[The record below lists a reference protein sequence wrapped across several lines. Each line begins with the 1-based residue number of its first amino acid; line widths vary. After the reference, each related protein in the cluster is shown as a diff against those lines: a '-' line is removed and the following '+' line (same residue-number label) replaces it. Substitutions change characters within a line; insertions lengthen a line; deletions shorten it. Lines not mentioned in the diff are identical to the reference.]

1 MQVLCGLVAALL
13 ACPALGS
20 VDYSGYQVL
29 RVQVPTQQQ
38 AATLRTL
45 EEENLF
51 DFWTE
56 IRLGK
61 HVDIMASPHTV
72 LSLES
77 WLDDAGLVFSVMIPD
92 VSPLLELERR
102 SVSNTSAHR
111 LGHSMDWTS
120 YHPLDEIYGWFD
132 YLETTYDFI
141 ETESIGQSYEG
152 QEMIVLKVCRG
163 GCGNK
168 PAMWIDSGIHAR
180 EWISPATGTW
190 MLHEL
195 VENDAAHQDLTEKL
209 DWYFLP
215 SHNPDGYR
223 KSREDDRMWRKTTT
237 HYSGDSCQGT
247 DANRNWDFHWSETG
261 ASGDSCSQT
270 YYGPEPFSEVET
282 KNVRDF
288 VSAHKDQIKF
298 YQTLHSYSQLILMPW
313 GYTTSHAP
321 GYDAMFD
328 LGNRGNDALFAVH
341 GKFYEV
347 GCIPCVLYTA
357 AGTSLDW
364 ALGVA
369 GIPYVYSIEL
379 RDTGSYGF
387 LLPPEQIIPTAE
399 ETWAWHEVAAKQ
411 IIDEFGA

>member
-1 MQVLCGLVAALL
+1 VLCGLVAALL

-29 RVQVPTQQQ
+29 RVMVPTEQQ
-38 AATLRTL
+38 AAIITTL

-102 SVSNTSAHR
+102 SVGNTTAQR

-195 VENDAAHQDLTEKL
+195 VENDAAHPDLTEKL

-223 KSREDDRMWRKTTT
+223 KSRKDDRMWRKTTT

-282 KNVRDF
+282 RNVRDF

>member
-1 MQVLCGLVAALL
+1 MGLHGVPLDLLKMKGLSCLLVLRFACLGLAVDK
-13 ACPALGS
+13 

-29 RVQVPTQQQ
+29 RVEINNEQD
-38 AATLRTL
+38 AESLKNL
-45 EEENLF
+45 EEEGLF

-56 IRLGK
+56 IRMGK
-61 HVDIMASPHTV
+61 HVDIMASPDSIG
-72 LSLES
+72 SLDM
-77 WLDDAGLVFSVMIPD
+77 WLETNGLTSAVMIQD
-92 VSPLLELERR
+92 VAPLMELEKMN
-102 SVSNTSAHR
+102 VGNNVGEK

-120 YHPLDEIYGWFD
+120 YHPLEEMYGWFD
-132 YLETTYDFI
+132 YLETTFDFV
-141 ETESIGQSYEG
+141 ETESIGQTFEG
-152 QEMIVLKVCRG
+152 QEMVVMKVCRG

-195 VENDAAHQDLTEKL
+195 VENDAAHPEFTEKL
-209 DWYFLP
+209 D
-215 SHNPDGYR
+215 
-223 KSREDDRMWRKTTT
+223 
-237 HYSGDSCQGT
+237 
-247 DANRNWDFHWSETG
+247 WDFHWSETG

-270 YYGPEPFSEVET
+270 YYGPEPFSEVEA

-313 GYTTSHAP
+313 GYTYENAP

-328 LGNRGNDALFAVH
+328 LGNRGNDALYNVH

-387 LLPPEQIIPTAE
+387 LLPADQIIPTAE
-399 ETWAWHEVAAKQ
+399 EAWAWHEVAARQ
-411 IIDEFGA
+411 IIEEFGEGM

>member
-1 MQVLCGLVAALL
+1 MGKTVLCSLLKMKGLSCLFVLSFACLGL
-13 ACPALGS
+13 AVDK

-29 RVQVPTQQQ
+29 RVEINNEQD
-38 AATLRTL
+38 AESLKNL
-45 EEENLF
+45 EEEGLF

-56 IRLGK
+56 IRMGK
-61 HVDIMASPHTV
+61 HVDIMASPDSIG
-72 LSLES
+72 SLDM
-77 WLDDAGLVFSVMIPD
+77 WLETNGLTSAVMIQD
-92 VSPLLELERR
+92 VAPLMELEKMN
-102 SVSNTSAHR
+102 VGNNAGEK

-120 YHPLDEIYGWFD
+120 YHPLEEMYGWFD
-132 YLETTYDFI
+132 YLETTFDFV
-141 ETESIGQSYEG
+141 ETESIGQTFEG
-152 QEMIVLKVCRG
+152 QEMVVMKVCRG
-163 GCGNK
+163 GRGNK

-195 VENDAAHQDLTEKL
+195 VENDAAHPEFTEKL

-223 KSREDDRMWRKTTT
+223 VSQTTDRMWRKTTT
-237 HYSGDSCQGT
+237 
-247 DANRNWDFHWSETG
+247 
-261 ASGDSCSQT
+261 T
-270 YYGPEPFSEVET
+270 YYGPEPFSEVEA

-313 GYTTSHAP
+313 GYTYENAP

-328 LGNRGNDALFAVH
+328 LGNRGNDDLYNVH

-387 LLPPEQIIPTAE
+387 LLPADQIIPTAE
-399 ETWAWHEVAAKQ
+399 EAWAWHEVAARQ
-411 IIDEFGA
+411 IIEEFGN